1 MRIAIIDYGM
11 GNLRN
16 VEKAFR
22 KLGYEAVITEEPE
35 VIRTADKVVLPG
47 VGAFCQAIETLRK
60 TGLDQV
66 IREVVEKGTPLLGI
80 CLGMQLL
87 FEESYEN
94 GHHTG
99 LGLIEGKVVRFD
111 VPLKIPH
118 MGWNTLTLQK
128 RTPLFEAVEEEPYVY
143 FVHSYHVETDPQ
155 WVSATTE
162 YGKEVV
168 VAVQKGHVY
177 GMQYHPEKSSE
188 AGLLMLKAFAELK

>member
-128 RTPLFEAVEEEPYVY
+128 RPPLFEAVEEEPYVY

-188 AGLLMLKAFAELK
+188 AGLLMLKAFAELN